1 MNKCRLLPPSF
12 RFLMLNQPIKTGH
25 AKYDIS
31 ILQLDKK
38 VIQEIANGDEA
49 AQNKSL
55 VKRDCGTKVNCL

>member
-1 MNKCRLLPPSF
+1 
-12 RFLMLNQPIKTGH
+12 MLNQPIKTGH